1 MRKIFFISILLT
13 LVAFVSSCRSSYIV
27 SIQPELEQ
35 VFIGKT
41 YADIVDVIG
50 VPDRIMPDGK
60 DGQVLVYE
68 EMSFFTDGHYNRW
81 SNNYESITQASKGF
95 IHLYMNPS
103 DVCYNV
109 RTNREREESKFSLGK
124 TIGLVGGI
132 GGGILMLSLFTSSMR
147 RTN

>member
-13 LVAFVSSCRSSYIV
+13 LVAFVSSCRSSYNV

-95 IHLYMNPS
+95 IHLYIMSGPIGSEKKVNLVLVKQS
-103 DVCYNV
+103 G
-109 RTNREREESKFSLGK
+109 SLV
-124 TIGLVGGI
+124 GLVAV
-132 GGGILMLSLFTSSMR
+132 F
-147 RTN
+147 